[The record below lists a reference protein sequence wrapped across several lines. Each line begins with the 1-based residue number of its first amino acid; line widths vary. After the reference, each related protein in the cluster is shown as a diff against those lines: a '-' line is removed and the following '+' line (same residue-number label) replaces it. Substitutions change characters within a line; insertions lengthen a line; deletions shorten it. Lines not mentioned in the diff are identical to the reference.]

1 MSRAELILYATPTGP
16 LANALARLA
25 RHLADTGPTTAQDYP
40 PHCTLT
46 GFFRRDADD
55 IGRIV
60 DEVAD
65 AVADLGPA
73 PTHAVHIV
81 ALHRRAEWIG
91 LELASPWLKD
101 VTARFVALH
110 RCGETDDAL
119 RPKDWLHLS
128 IAYGIDDLR
137 PAGEAAADLDLSLA
151 VDWEVGLWQRHD
163 DGGWT
168 RHE

>member
-16 LANALARLA
+16 LADQLDRLH
-25 RHLADTGPTTAQDYP
+25 RDLADTVPSTAQRYP

-46 GFFRRDADD
+46 GFFHRDADE
-55 IGRIV
+55 I
-60 DEVAD
+60 DEVVAEVAG
-65 AVADLGPA
+65 AVADVGAEPA
-73 PTHAVHIV
+73 DPVRIV
-81 ALHRRAEWIG
+81 GLHRRADWVG
-91 LELASPWLKD
+91 LELESPWLQD
-101 VTARFVALH
+101 VTARFVELH
-110 RCGETDDAL
+110 RRRATDDAL

-128 IAYGIDDLR
+128 IAYGVDDLR
-137 PAGEAAADLDLSLA
+137 QAGEAAADLDLTLP